1 MAVTPKQR
9 EKEADAYRVQRRWPL
24 ISGVLAVVLVAIGGF
39 LIAVR
44 DFAIVPYDVDAE
56 WMEELVERRNPFG
69 QAAAELFDRLGGGII
84 GVFLVPLLIIAVLFI
99 VKRRWAGIYFA
110 VATIL
115 SAGLVQ
121 LIKNLVDRP
130 RPEEILIAADFGSFP
145 SGHTA
150 NAATMAVTLALILR
164 RYWIWIAGTIYVVAM
179 LLSRTYL
186 GAHWLTDTLGGMVL
200 GAGIAFIVWAPF
212 AHRLHLERRRK
223 QPDAEVT

>member
-1 MAVTPKQR
+1 MALSPEQR
-9 EKEADAYRVQRRWPL
+9 KKEAGAYRVQLRWPL
-24 ISGVLAVVLVAIGGF
+24 ISGLIAVALVILGGL

-44 DFAIVPYDVDAE
+44 DFEMVPFEIDEE
-56 WMEELVERRNPFG
+56 WMEELVERRDPFG
-69 QAAAELFDRLGGGII
+69 QATAELFDRLGGGVI
-84 GVFLVPLLIIAVLFI
+84 GVFVVPLAIIAVLLI
-99 VKRRWAGIYFA
+99 VKRKWAALYFT

-121 LIKNLVDRP
+121 LIKNTVDRP

-164 RYWIWIAGTIYVVAM
+164 RYWIWIVGALYVFAM
-179 LLSRTYL
+179 LVSRTYL
-186 GAHWLTDTLGGMVL
+186 GAHWLTDTLGGMLL